1 MQTVSNKSYDINNE
15 SVICMYIYLIINEM
29 ITTITRSNTPAPT
42 GPITASMFWPVLSDS
57 NSTKSK
63 LLYIEKKGT
72 Q

>member
-1 MQTVSNKSYDINNE
+1 
-15 SVICMYIYLIINEM
+15 M

-63 LLYIEKKGT
+63 LLYIEKRELSRDQYKRLLLDASVCCFP
-72 Q
+72 

>member
-1 MQTVSNKSYDINNE
+1 
-15 SVICMYIYLIINEM
+15 M

-63 LLYIEKKGT
+63 LLYIEKRELSRDQDKRLLLDASVCCFP
-72 Q
+72 